1 MRSLRLLRGDGRAGK
16 AGIFSEGDSGGTG
29 VGTSTPLLD
38 HGVGVGGVG
47 GGTPLLDHGEPGKE
61 KEEGVGGVGGV
72 GGGTLLLDHG
82 ELGREKEEGVG
93 GVGGVGGDRHGG
105 EHASAV
111 ELVPGGD
118 EEASA
123 TDTEEASATDT
134 KDSTTAKGT
143 PAEPATATNSTDDAV
158 PSLRRSHGDP
168 QGGSRREVLGMPG
181 FPGLPRD
188 PGILESEC
196 VQPDR
201 RGEGQSGQCLDEHG
215 T

>member
-1 MRSLRLLRGDGRAGK
+1 MG
-16 AGIFSEGDSGGTG
+16 EDSGSG
-29 VGTSTPLLD
+29 S
-38 HGVGVGGVG
+38 
-47 GGTPLLDHGEPGKE
+47 
-61 KEEGVGGVGGV
+61 
-72 GGGTLLLDHG
+72 
-82 ELGREKEEGVG
+82 
-93 GVGGVGGDRHGG
+93 
-105 EHASAV
+105 
-111 ELVPGGD
+111 GGD

-181 FPGLPRD
+181 LPGLPRD

-215 T
+215 TQEKCDHLEPGLHGEHLFMHAS